1 MSLINNT
8 LKNLEQ
14 QKKPIK
20 KNEAEDNILSGL
32 NASPTQKKYN
42 YKSLLIITILLLIL
56 GLVLYSNFKPRHK
69 NIVLH
74 KINTVELKS
83 LHPKAFVTAQPK
95 SSSSRGP
102 VPSPRGSFKSSSR
115 GLIAGASNKHH
126 PGKQLSSMKKTDIPL
141 TPEQKLAEQYQNALA
156 LIMEKHTQAAFYKL
170 HAILRGHPDDVDAR
184 ITLSALLFK
193 TGSQDDANSV
203 LVSGLVRDPENIK
216 LIEFQANMLANENKI
231 SQALIILQ
239 QHNPD
244 IDEHPD
250 YYALM
255 ALLYQRHGEF
265 IFAADIYS
273 QLVKKYPD
281 NAVWW
286 VGLGTSLESADKLK
300 AAREAYSYALRIDGG
315 LDADTRAYVEEKVKQ
330 LA

>member
-14 QKKPIK
+14 QKQSLQ
-20 KNEAEDNILSGL
+20 KNEPENNILSGL
-32 NASPTQKKYN
+32 NAPLAQKKHN
-42 YKSLLIITILLLIL
+42 YKSLLIIVILLLIL
-56 GLVLYSNFKPRHK
+56 GLILYFNFKPSHK
-69 NIVLH
+69 NNIVLREV
-74 KINTVELKS
+74 NTAELKP
-83 LHPKAFVTAQPK
+83 LHNLVH
-95 SSSSRGP
+95 
-102 VPSPRGSFKSSSR
+102 
-115 GLIAGASNKHH
+115 ASNKHH
-126 PGKQLSSMKKTDIPL
+126 PGKQLSSMEKTDIPL

-156 LIMEKHTQAAFYKL
+156 LIMEKHTQAAFNKL
-170 HAILRGHPDDVDAR
+170 HNILRGHPDDVDAR

-193 TGSQDDANSV
+193 TGRQDDANSV
-203 LVSGLVRDPENIK
+203 LVSGLARDPENIK
-216 LIEFQANMLANENKI
+216 LIEFQANMLANENNI
-231 SQALIILQ
+231 NQALIILQ
-239 QHNPD
+239 QHSPD
-244 IDEHPD
+244 INEHPD

-300 AAREAYSYALRIDGG
+300 AAREAYAYALRIDGG
-315 LDADTRAYVEEKVKQ
+315 LDANTRAYVEEKMKQ